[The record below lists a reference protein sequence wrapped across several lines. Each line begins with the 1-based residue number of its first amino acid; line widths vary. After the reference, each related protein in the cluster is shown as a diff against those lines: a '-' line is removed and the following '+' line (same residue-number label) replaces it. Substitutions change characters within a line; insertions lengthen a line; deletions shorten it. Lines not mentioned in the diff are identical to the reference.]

1 MTMIDARKLD
11 TNTVIEADLCII
23 GAGAAGISIACE
35 LAGKGIRIALI
46 EAGDREY
53 DRASQSLYS
62 GYNVG
67 LPTDPPTA
75 SRIRVLGGSTTA
87 WAGQCGTLNRD
98 DFEVRP
104 WVPYS
109 GWPFS
114 LESLRPYYQRAQTFM
129 EFGPDEIA
137 WTAVDDRPVL
147 RLQDNVL
154 EPKMFRFCETTDFRV
169 LHRERVER
177 AENIVTYLNANVV
190 GIEQSESGCR
200 VTGLRVRTLEG
211 RGHIFRA
218 NAFVLAAGGLEN
230 IRLMLSSN
238 REAGGIGNDAD
249 IVGRFFMD
257 HPFVYSGVV
266 HFNEPAMEKNAHVNE
281 GYDRLSSMH
290 WRMAAIQFAEDWLRN
305 EQLVNCAV
313 HFLRRPAFKTT
324 KEYNSRAGV
333 SLNALFQALRAGFP
347 VGPHWSRHIR
357 RAVKGSRTIA
367 KSRVAQLGHLVRP
380 RSALALR
387 VTLENTPDPAS
398 RVYLTSH
405 ADKLGIPLLAVDWR
419 IGEIERRSLNRF
431 HQVLGDAMIAAGL
444 GSIELRFEEDDTGW
458 PSSLSSGKHH
468 MGGTRMHSDRKQGV
482 VNTDCRVHG
491 IDNLFVAGSSV
502 FPTGGYAN
510 PTFTIIALS
519 IKLADHLRRKLS

>member
-1 MTMIDARKLD
+1 MTTIDARKLD
-11 TNTVIEADLCII
+11 ANTEIETDLCII

-35 LAGKGIRIALI
+35 LAGKGIRVALI

-53 DRASQSLYS
+53 SRASQSLYS
-62 GYNVG
+62 GLNVG
-67 LPTDPPTA
+67 LPIDPPTA
-75 SRIRVLGGSTTA
+75 SRFRVLGGSTTA

-104 WVPYS
+104 WIPYS

-114 LESLRPYYQRAQTFM
+114 FEVLRPYYQRAQTFM
-129 EFGPDEIA
+129 GFGPDETA
-137 WTAVDDRPVL
+137 WLAAPDRPVL
-147 RLQDNVL
+147 RLKDNVL

-169 LHRERVER
+169 LHSERLER
-177 AENIVTYLNANVV
+177 AENIITYLNANVV
-190 GIEQSESGCR
+190 DIEQSKSGR
-200 VTGLRVRTLEG
+200 RILGLIVRTLEG
-211 RGHIFRA
+211 RRHIFRA
-218 NAFVLAAGGLEN
+218 NVFVLAAGGLEN
-230 IRLMLSSN
+230 VRLMLSSN

-257 HPFVYSGVV
+257 HPFIYSGVA
-266 HFNEPAMEKNAHVNE
+266 HFHESASEKNAHVNE
-281 GYDRLSSMH
+281 GYDRLASMH
-290 WRMAAIQFAEDWLRN
+290 WRMAAIQFAEDWVRN

-324 KEYNSRAGV
+324 KDYNSRAGV
-333 SLNALFQALRAGFP
+333 SLNALSQAIRAGFP
-347 VGPHWSRHIR
+347 TGPHWSRYIR
-357 RAVKGSRTIA
+357 RVIKGSHTIA
-367 KSRVAQLGHLVRP
+367 KSRFAQLRHLLRP

-398 RVYLTSH
+398 RVYLTSRT
-405 ADKLGIPLLAVDWR
+405 DKLGTPLLAVDWR
-419 IGEIERRSLNRF
+419 IGEVERRSLDRF
-431 HQVLGDAMIAAGL
+431 HQLLGDSMIETKL

-468 MGGTRMHSDRKQGV
+468 MGGTRMHNDRNQGV
-482 VNTDCRVHG
+482 VNSDCRVHG
-491 IDNLFVAGSSV
+491 IDNLFIAGSSV

-519 IKLADHLRRKLS
+519 IKLADHLRRELS